1 MEGSLIIVYE
11 DGKVNRVPMSQLT
24 DKSRG
29 NFYKMYNHKKPI
41 FVCPVRKDDA
51 LLTAYEDDHGKQFI
65 RLDDVS
71 TIEEGKMLSAG
82 STLSDVDFTKIF
94 YCEIIGKEHHDD
106 LHRMHNLK
114 RSSLGF
120 QALTGYGLKEQEV
133 MRKIGIEL

>member
-1 MEGSLIIVYE
+1 
-11 DGKVNRVPMSQLT
+11 MSQLT

-51 LLTAYEDDHGKQFI
+51 SLTAYEDDHGKQFI

-82 STLSDVDFTKIF
+82 STLSDVDFSKIF

>member
-1 MEGSLIIVYE
+1 
-11 DGKVNRVPMSQLT
+11 MSQLT

-51 LLTAYEDDHGKQFI
+51 LLTAYEDDHGKQFL

-82 STLSDVDFTKIF
+82 STLKIF